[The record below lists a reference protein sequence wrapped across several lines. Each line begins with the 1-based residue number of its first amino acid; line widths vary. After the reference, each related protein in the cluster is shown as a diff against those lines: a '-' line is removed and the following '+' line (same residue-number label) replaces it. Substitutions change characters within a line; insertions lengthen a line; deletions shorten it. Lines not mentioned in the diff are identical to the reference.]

1 MPGEREKQ
9 DVRDKAKDEAG
20 NGAALGALAEIDNV
34 PNEPDEGENDQQA
47 MKHQRD
53 PNEHVGNITASD
65 KNRAGNKNAS
75 NDVKNR
81 LGKHKRARYLD
92 MQTTSTD
99 QKQNKCEE
107 VQAHD
112 DKAARAKTRATE
124 ESTYGTLLKTLKKLK
139 TNAKIIV

>member
-1 MPGEREKQ
+1 M
-9 DVRDKAKDEAG
+9 RDEAKDEAG
-20 NGAALGALAEIDNV
+20 NEAALGALAEIYDV

-53 PNEHVGNITASD
+53 PNEHVGNIAASD

-75 NDVKNR
+75 KDVKDR

-112 DKAARAKTRATE
+112 DKAARAKTGSTE
-124 ESTYGTLLKTLKKLK
+124 ESTYGTLLAISKQYSKRM
-139 TNAKIIV
+139 